1 MDEIRLYEGQIK
13 TEPKTIELDLSA
25 YFDTLSTS
33 ADESKALKIIIGR
46 LQREDQ
52 KIWRELSRH

>member
-1 MDEIRLYEGQIK
+1 MDGTGLYEGQIS
-13 TEPKTIELDLSA
+13 TEPKTIELDLST

-52 KIWRELSRH
+52 KIWRELSCH